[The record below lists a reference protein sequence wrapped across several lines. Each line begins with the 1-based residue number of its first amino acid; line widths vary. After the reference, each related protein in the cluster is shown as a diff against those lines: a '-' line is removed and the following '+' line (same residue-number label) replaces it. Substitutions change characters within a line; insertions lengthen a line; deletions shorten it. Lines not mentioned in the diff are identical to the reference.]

1 MNLFSRAFVRKRVI
15 SLAATTSVIITSLAL
30 AQGSTPAEHIRYAAH
45 HQGVV
50 DMATAELSYVHN
62 EELRRPA
69 RKIVANRQQ
78 EITLMRHA
86 VDDEP
91 STSVGASNPPP
102 VPHEMDRMSHD
113 AAPHS

>member
-1 MNLFSRAFVRKRVI
+1 MNLFSRAFVRKRMI
-15 SLAATTSVIITSLAL
+15 SLAATTSVTTTSLAL
-30 AQGSTPAEHIRYAAH
+30 AQGSTPAEQIRYAAH
-45 HQGVV
+45 QQGIV
-50 DMATAELSYVHN
+50 DMATAELRFGHN

-69 RKIVANRQQ
+69 WNIVANRQQ

-102 VPHEMDRMSHD
+102 VSHEMDRMSHD
-113 AAPHS
+113 AAPRS